1 MENLTLWSE
10 RMMGAKLLLLKFRD
24 YGVNMFPK
32 QGKDGKIYS
41 TALYECLL
49 DSKSM
54 DKFLCGGTIRFFD
67 HVSKMGKLISCKAK
81 IE

>member
-10 RMMGAKLLLLKFRD
+10 RMMGAKLLLLKLRD
-24 YGVNMFPK
+24 EGVNLFPK
-32 QGKDGKIYS
+32 EGKYGKIYS

-49 DSKSM
+49 DSRYM
-54 DKFLCGGTIRFFD
+54 DEFLCGGTIRFFD
-67 HVSKMGKLISCKAK
+67 HVRKKEKLISCKAK

>member
-10 RMMGAKLLLLKFRD
+10 RMMGAKLLLSKLRD
-24 YGVNMFPK
+24 EGVNLFPK
-32 QGKDGKIYS
+32 ERKNGKIYS

-49 DSKSM
+49 DSRYM
-54 DKFLCGGTIRFFD
+54 DKFLCGGEIRFFD
-67 HVSKMGKLISCKAK
+67 HVSKNGKLISCKAK